1 MGHSN
6 ISITLNLY
14 VYASM
19 KNVRTELSG
28 GLEVSAEKRNVR
40 KADQIRLYGH
50 LRRYEEIIKNSI
62 LSLF

>member
-14 VYASM
+14 AYASM

-28 GLEVSAEKRNVR
+28 GLEVSAEKKEMSV
-40 KADQIRLYGH
+40 KL
-50 LRRYEEIIKNSI
+50 IK
-62 LSLF
+62 